1 MTFRLA
7 CPLTESESI
16 VLILRTFNVYISIF
30 IYMHIY
36 VYYNY
41 SYYNVYTITY
51 QRSSDKAKNEIFKN
65 CAMVKV

>member
-1 MTFRLA
+1 
-7 CPLTESESI
+7 
-16 VLILRTFNVYISIF
+16 
-30 IYMHIY
+30 MHIY

-51 QRSSDKAKNEIFKN
+51 QRNSDKAKNEIFKN